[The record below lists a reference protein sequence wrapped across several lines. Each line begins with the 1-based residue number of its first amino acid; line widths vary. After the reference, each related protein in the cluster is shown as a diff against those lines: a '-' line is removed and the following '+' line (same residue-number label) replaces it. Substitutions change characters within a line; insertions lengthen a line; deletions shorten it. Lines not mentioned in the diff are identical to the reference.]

1 MKYMGM
7 PMGMWALFAGS
18 FQKQLIA
25 VLGYDADTAKAIQR
39 FKTACG
45 MSGDL
50 SCSLTWSLT
59 KFFDYQ
65 FTENRIESSSMP
77 RWETN
82 GVFFAL
88 NQTIHS
94 TGKVSYARFHM
105 LFGFPPVS
113 GRESAPLVC
122 PRCRLGLPAHNTS
135 T

>member
-1 MKYMGM
+1 MRTTYENTPHTAQGL
-7 PMGMWALFAGS
+7 PLF
-18 FQKQLIA
+18 KHH
-25 VLGYDADTAKAIQR
+25 
-39 FKTACG
+39 
-45 MSGDL
+45 
-50 SCSLTWSLT
+50 
-59 KFFDYQ
+59 
-65 FTENRIESSSMP
+65 MP

-113 GRESAPLVC
+113 GRESVPLVC